1 MPWKERNIMD
11 LRYKFVLLAMEP
23 ESNLSGLC
31 KSFGI
36 NRATGYKWLERYREG
51 GVSGLFDQS
60 RRPRS
65 SPNETSSEM
74 ILNIVRLR
82 NLKPTWGAKKIKA
95 RLEMNGLAE
104 VPARAT
110 IENILERSG
119 LIERK
124 RKRRVKAYSE
134 NGNVIQPEKPNDVW
148 TVDFK
153 GWWLTKDKNRV
164 EPLTIRDEFSKYII
178 DIKGMP
184 TTQQKLV
191 KSTFRDAFER
201 YGLPKYIRSDNG
213 VPFVSPHGLS
223 GLTQLS
229 AWWVKLGVHPNRIKP
244 ASPQENGGHERMHRD
259 MKRELQRKAGM
270 DLPHQQELF
279 DIWKK
284 EFNEERPHEAL
295 GMKTPADVYS
305 RSQRKYD
312 PQEPNFEYPCTW
324 EVRKVNSNA
333 EISWKEKKLYVSKAL
348 VGEYIGIEII
358 NEDKLKIYFCDYPLS
373 TVDSISKATGNRIY
387 TT

>member
-1 MPWKERNIMD
+1 MPWKERNAMD

-23 ESNLSGLC
+23 HSNMSRLC
-31 KSFGI
+31 DSFGI
-36 NRATGYKWLERYREG
+36 NRRTGYKWLERYRSD
-51 GVSGLFDQS
+51 GVAGLVEQS
-60 RRPRS
+60 RRPLN
-65 SPNETSSEM
+65 SPNTTSIEA
-74 ILNIVRLR
+74 VFEVVKLR

-95 RLEMNGLAE
+95 YLERHKFIELPSR
-104 VPARAT
+104 VT
-110 IENILERSG
+110 IERILEKSG
-119 LIERK
+119 LVERK
-124 RKRRVKAYSE
+124 RRRRTKAYNPE
-134 NGNVIQPEKPNDVW
+134 HLVIPEKPNDVW

-153 GWWLTKDKNRV
+153 GWWKTKDKNRV
-164 EPLTIRDEFSKYII
+164 EPLTIRDEFSRFII

-191 KSTFRDAFER
+191 KSAFRDAFER

-229 AWWVKLGVHPNRIKP
+229 AWWVKLGIHPNRTKP
-244 ASPQENGGHERMHRD
+244 ASPEQNGAHERMHRD
-259 MKRELQRKAGM
+259 MKLELQKHAGK

-279 DIWKK
+279 DVWKK

-295 GMKTPADVYS
+295 QMKVPADVYQ
-305 RSQRKYD
+305 RSQRKY
-312 PQEPNFEYPCTW
+312 EPSEPEYDYPCNFET
-324 EVRKVNSNA
+324 RKVNSNA
-333 EISWKEKKLYVSKAL
+333 EVSWKDKKLYVSKAL

-358 NEDKLKIYFCDYPLS
+358 NDDKLKIYFCDYPLC
-373 TVDSISKATGNRIY
+373 TVDSISKATGDRIY